1 MATYVLSPQAQ
12 KSLKEIYRYSITT
25 FGPDQARRYLAQLRD
40 RMQWLAEQPH
50 FGKQRDDIK
59 QGYYSYFEGSH
70 TIYYRLKP
78 PHIEVIDV
86 LHQRMD
92 PVRWL

>member
-1 MATYVLSPQAQ
+1 MAKYVLSPQAQ
-12 KSLKEIYRYSITT
+12 QSLKEIHRYSEAT
-25 FGPDQARRYLAQLRD
+25 FGPDQARRYLTQLRD

-59 QGYYSYFEGSH
+59 PGYYSYFEGSR
-70 TIYYRLKP
+70 TVYYRTKA
-78 PHIEVIDV
+78 HQIEIIDV

-92 PVRWL
+92 PIHWL